1 MSKSYFQNT
10 VLAVAYAI
18 IAFMKALPKLDLGVA
33 LASASRSLAPAIAF
47 AYTLG
52 YEFGVCYHRSRRWLE
67 CRIILGGS
75 PE

>member
-1 MSKSYFQNT
+1 M
-10 VLAVAYAI
+10 AYGI
-18 IAFMKALPKLDLGVA
+18 IDLVKALPKFDLGVA
-33 LASASRSLAPAIAF
+33 LASASRSLAPAVAF

-67 CRIILGGS
+67 RRILGGS